1 MFGAK
6 TSPTGQKLDG
16 IDMQSFFATSPETG
30 EQYEFDN
37 SVLAGGD
44 WSGTFDNYDGAFTPE
59 QIQKYYDI
67 AMDMDWENEWYSTPD
82 MKADK
87 NRVGYKHISLGGS
100 DTERVDYEIEQDWVK
115 EIWDEINPGLKL
127 IRHYLNGHGP
137 HQSGGIH
144 VDGWTGNQ
152 YTVILYLTPDM
163 TPEDGGSLE
172 VWTPNITDEMKAMA
186 LNTPFGFGRP
196 RENDVEVSKSYWP
209 KPGRYVVLDARLP
222 HVARAVENKK
232 FRVSLVFKGTT
243 LGASKPD
250 ETEFTEVE

>member
-1 MFGAK
+1 MLGAK
-6 TSPTGQKLDG
+6 TSPTGKRLDG

-163 TPEDGGSLE
+163 TPEDGGALE
-172 VWTPNITDEMKAMA
+172 IWTPNITDEMKAMA

-243 LGASKPD
+243 LG
-250 ETEFTEVE
+250 VE

>member
-1 MFGAK
+1 MFGNA
-6 TSPTGQKLDG
+6 PAGLDG
-16 IDMQSFFATSPETG
+16 IDMQIFKATSPETG
-30 EQYEFDN
+30 VQYEFDN

-59 QIQKYYDI
+59 QIQTYYDK
-67 AMDMDWENEWYSTPD
+67 AMAMEWQDGWYSTPD

-100 DTERVDYEIEQDWVK
+100 DTERIDYEIEQDWVQ
-115 EIWDEINPGLKL
+115 EIWDNINPGLKL

-137 HQSGGIH
+137 NQSGGIH

-152 YTVILYLTPDM
+152 YTVIVYLTPDM

-196 RENDVEVSKSYWP
+196 RENDVQISKSYWP

-222 HVARAVENKK
+222 HVARAVENDK

-243 LGASKPD
+243 LGAPKSD

>member
-1 MFGAK
+1 MFGNA
-6 TSPTGQKLDG
+6 PAGLDG
-16 IDMQSFFATSPETG
+16 IDMQIFKATSPETG
-30 EQYEFDN
+30 VQYEFDN

-44 WSGTFDNYDGAFTPE
+44 WSGTFDNYDDAFTPE
-59 QIQKYYDI
+59 QIQSYYDK
-67 AMDMDWENEWYSTPD
+67 AMAMEWQDGWYSTPD
-82 MKADK
+82 MKSDK

-100 DTERVDYEIEQDWVK
+100 DTERIDYEIEQDWVQ
-115 EIWDEINPGLKL
+115 EIWDNINPGLKL

-137 HQSGGIH
+137 NQSGGIH

-152 YTVILYLTPDM
+152 YTVIVYLTPDM

-196 RENDVEVSKSYWP
+196 RENDVQISKSYWP

-222 HVARAVENKK
+222 HVARAVECPNK

-243 LGASKPD
+243 LGAPKSD